1 MTSAMSLVYIWLK
14 FKILNWPNVTLS
26 KPSQR
31 WSTSGR
37 KKLIFMVQKIL
48 IGFGLYYSNGNPLL
62 FEGDLQNEQSVLEWL
77 IDDDNR
83 ELADE
88 IEEVNERML
97 DRLMAESTL
106 LVVFFCK

>member
-1 MTSAMSLVYIWLK
+1 MM
-14 FKILNWPNVTLS
+14 
-26 KPSQR
+26 
-31 WSTSGR
+31 
-37 KKLIFMVQKIL
+37 KKVAR
-48 IGFGLYYSNGNPLL
+48 SNGNPLL

-106 LVVFFCK
+106 LVVFFCKFYALS